1 MAPKGQARYGC
12 ISQAKGQRIQGV
24 WHMAEFL
31 NEYTAL
37 FQRFKQFG
45 LTYFLGGVFHGENN
59 SNRQNGTGRD

>member
-37 FQRFKQFG
+37 FQRS
-45 LTYFLGGVFHGENN
+45 NN
-59 SNRQNGTGRD
+59 LV